1 MLHQASCTV
10 VRSMGRSQELRAG
23 GRVLTKMLTGRAAPG
38 KAGANESIAPKQG
51 VVCYCRPRPCFY
63 PIRLRLTSPLPSYC
77 TLSFFHLHSNASY
90 SMNETSTTTAASA
103 LVQPSHADKEKSA
116 SVHSVPASPGTTTA
130 ADAVA
135 EPELEGYL
143 PGARVPLGK
152 KQFWTVLFGL
162 NLGMLLV
169 AIDFNILATA
179 VPTIASEFQE
189 YNNSAWLATGF
200 LVSLALVLP
209 IYSKLGSIV
218 GNGIMFNI
226 ATLLFILG
234 SGLCGGSKSMKML
247 IASRV
252 VQGLGGGGIYGLVNV
267 RFHHCNP
274 NLHSTLN

>member
-1 MLHQASCTV
+1 
-10 VRSMGRSQELRAG
+10 
-23 GRVLTKMLTGRAAPG
+23 
-38 KAGANESIAPKQG
+38 
-51 VVCYCRPRPCFY
+51 
-63 PIRLRLTSPLPSYC
+63 
-77 TLSFFHLHSNASY
+77 
-90 SMNETSTTTAASA
+90 MNETSTTTAAPA
-103 LVQPSHADKEKSA
+103 PVQPSHPDKEKA
-116 SVHSVPASPGTTTA
+116 GSVHSTPASPDTTTS
-130 ADAVA
+130 ADDVVA
-135 EPELEGYL
+135 ESESGGYL

-267 RFHHCNP
+267 SIRHYNT
-274 NLHSTLN
+274 N